1 MKHLSYSGIGF
12 TLLITAITF
21 QFYFLLNAFW
31 SKANIQRSFNSFNP
45 FDSFPLRLGEDYAST

>member
-31 SKANIQRSFNSFNP
+31 SKANIQRSFNSFNH